1 MKNIIKTL
9 IVMLTSI
16 SLFGSAN
23 AGEVGVSGT
32 AKATYN
38 IESGGKNAGKG
49 LGITN
54 ELNFTASGETD
65 AGYTWSY
72 SMELDPGATQVTGD
86 TDTEGSQ
93 SAQNDDTKLTLSTPY
108 GTVGVFISE
117 GGLDVEDAASQSA
130 YSRPTDMGGSD
141 GVTDNFTIDAYNN
154 MQYHTPADLIPFG
167 GSFKIAYAPDLETYG
182 SGNNAGAGHVE
193 GIVDYVGRSATEMQ
207 VSFDAIPMADGLKI
221 GASHFTF
228 DKQGDEGKK
237 DQEAESGAYYAT
249 YSIGNVS
256 LGYSKAFRAELIN
269 NDANSTASF
278 DAAVDVESYEQTNQS
293 IAYAINDDLTVSY
306 EKEESKKNFLADQ
319 TADVTQ
325 KSTGIQLAYNLG
337 GMTLAIARNSHDNPS
352 YSATAADID
361 QTLIAVTMAF

>member
-9 IVMLTSI
+9 VVMLSSV
-16 SLFGSAN
+16 SLFASAN
-23 AGEVGVSGT
+23 AGELSVSGT

-38 IESGGKNAGKG
+38 IETGSNNGKG

-72 SMELDPGATQVTGD
+72 SMELDPGATAATTVTD
-86 TDTEGSQ
+86 NDRLQ

-141 GVTDNFTIDAYNN
+141 GVVDNFTIDAYNN

-193 GIVDYVGRSATEMQ
+193 GIVDYVGRAATEMQ

-249 YSIGNVS
+249 YAIGNVS
-256 LGYSKAFRAELIN
+256 LGYSKGFRAQALDDDE
-269 NDANSTASF
+269 ANTKTT
-278 DAAVDVESYEQTNQS
+278 VEQYDQSNMS
-293 IAYAINDDLTVSY
+293 IAYAINDDISVSY
-306 EKEESKKNFLADQ
+306 EVEKSTAVTVAEDD
-319 TADVTQ
+319 ADVEQ
-325 KSTGIQLAYNLG
+325 KSTGIQIAYNMG
-337 GMTLAIARNSHDNPS
+337 GMTLALVRNSHDNPS
-352 YSATAADID
+352 YSSTATDED

>member
-23 AGEVGVSGT
+23 AGELSVNGT

-38 IESGGKNAGKG
+38 IETGANKGKG

-72 SMELDPGATQVTGD
+72 SMELDPGATSPATETSTGD
-86 TDTEGSQ
+86 TQ
-93 SAQNDDTKLTLSTPY
+93 SAQNDDTQLTLSTPY

-130 YSRPTDMGGSD
+130 YARPTDMGGSD
-141 GVTDNFTIDAYNN
+141 GVVDNFTIDAYNN

-167 GSFKIAYAPDLETYG
+167 GSFKVAYAPDLDTYG
-182 SGNNAGAGHVE
+182 SGNNSGVTVTEGATTT
-193 GIVDYVGRSATEMQ
+193 VGRSATEMQ

-221 GASHFTF
+221 GASYLEF
-228 DKQGDEGKK
+228 DRQGDEGKK

-249 YSIGNVS
+249 YAIGNVS
-256 LGYSKAFRAELIN
+256 LGYSKAYKAVLVS
-269 NDANSTASF
+269 NDANGGSPGSI
-278 DAAVDVESYEQTNQS
+278 VESYEQSNQS
-293 IAYAINDDLTVSY
+293 IAYAVNDDLTISY
-306 EKEESKKNFLADQ
+306 EVEKSNAQYLDDAN
-319 TADVTQ
+319 ADVEQ
-325 KSTGIQLAYNLG
+325 KSTGVQLAYNLG

-352 YSATAADID
+352 YSSTAADLD

>member
-1 MKNIIKTL
+1 
-9 IVMLTSI
+9 MLTSI

-72 SMELDPGATQVTGD
+72 SMELDPGATAVGTTADETQG
-86 TDTEGSQ
+86 
-93 SAQNDDTKLTLSTPY
+93 AQNDDTKVTLSTPY

-154 MQYHTPADLIPFG
+154 MQYHTPADMIPFG
-167 GSFKIAYAPDLETYG
+167 GSFKIGYAPDLDAYG
-182 SGNNAGAGHVE
+182 SGNNAGPNQVE
-193 GIVDYVGRSATEMQ
+193 NT
-207 VSFDAIPMADGLKI
+207 
-221 GASHFTF
+221 
-228 DKQGDEGKK
+228 
-237 DQEAESGAYYAT
+237 
-249 YSIGNVS
+249 
-256 LGYSKAFRAELIN
+256 
-269 NDANSTASF
+269 
-278 DAAVDVESYEQTNQS
+278 

-352 YSATAADID
+352 YSSTAADLD

>member
-1 MKNIIKTL
+1 
-9 IVMLTSI
+9 MLTSI

-23 AGEVGVSGT
+23 AGELSVNGT

-38 IESGGKNAGKG
+38 IETGANKGKG

-72 SMELDPGATQVTGD
+72 SMELDPGATSPASETSTGD
-86 TDTEGSQ
+86 TQ
-93 SAQNDDTKLTLSTPY
+93 SAQNDDTKLTLTTPY

-141 GVTDNFTIDAYNN
+141 GVVDNFTIDAYNN
-154 MQYHTPADLIPFG
+154 MQYHTPGDLIPFG
-167 GSFKIAYAPDLETYG
+167 GSFKIAYAPDLDTYG
-182 SGNNAGAGHVE
+182 SGNNSGVTGTDCVATSA
-193 GIVDYVGRSATEMQ
+193 GRSATEMQ

-221 GASHFTF
+221 GASYFEF

-249 YSIGNVS
+249 YAIGNVS
-256 LGYSKAFRAELIN
+256 LGYSKAYKAVLVS
-269 NDANSTASF
+269 NDANGGSPGSI
-278 DAAVDVESYEQTNQS
+278 VESYEQSNQS
-293 IAYAINDDLTVSY
+293 IAYAVNDDLTISY
-306 EKEESKKNFLADQ
+306 EVEKSNAQYLDDAN
-319 TADVTQ
+319 ADVEQ
-325 KSTGIQLAYNLG
+325 KSTGVQLAYNLG

-352 YSATAADID
+352 YSSTAASLD